1 MQRQSRRFASVITLA
16 LLAALAAMPAPRAIA
31 DDDQDE
37 SVVGTWIGAARFD
50 TPPGTPPLVEAELAS
65 IHRAGIL
72 TGTSG
77 IDHSSQNPFVPP
89 GLVVE
94 LSDYFGS
101 WAPIGDFD
109 QIAVTFKRLVFAGPG
124 TPSAIYHQLFPGEN
138 MGLATIQSVVTLQH
152 TQSGDVLEGRF
163 TFELTTLDGQPVPA
177 AVGGRGSGTVSL
189 SRVAI
194 EPLAKP

>member
-1 MQRQSRRFASVITLA
+1 
-16 LLAALAAMPAPRAIA
+16 
-31 DDDQDE
+31 
-37 SVVGTWIGAARFD
+37 VVD
-50 TPPGTPPLVEAELAS
+50 
-65 IHRAGIL
+65 
-72 TGTSG
+72 
-77 IDHSSQNPFVPP
+77 
-89 GLVVE
+89 
-94 LSDYFGS
+94 LSDYFDT
-101 WAPIGDFD
+101 WAHVGNSG
-109 QIAVTFKRLVFAGPG
+109 QIAVTFKRLLFAGPQ